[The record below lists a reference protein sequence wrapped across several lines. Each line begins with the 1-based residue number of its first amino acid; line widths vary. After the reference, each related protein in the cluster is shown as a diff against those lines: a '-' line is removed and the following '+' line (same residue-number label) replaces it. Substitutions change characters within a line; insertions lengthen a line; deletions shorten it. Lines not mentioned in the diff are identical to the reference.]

1 MIPVFDFK
9 STRAHG
15 SLEPLSQGYTLS
27 QNAFFFKVSNSE
39 HTQYLKQTIR
49 ILDNLFDG

>member
-1 MIPVFDFK
+1 MIPMFDFK

-15 SLEPLSQGYTLS
+15 ISGIYSLSKHI
-27 QNAFFFKVSNSE
+27 FFFKLSNSE